1 MSSKKH
7 KKRRIQWKNLLL
19 ILIPVCL
26 LIFGGWFFWQKT
38 HPLHLKSDVYV
49 AEYKSEFKPLDNVES
64 LFMDSTDNI
73 TITGSVDTSTIGDYQ
88 VAYAYHGK
96 EYPFTVSVK
105 DTTAPEVVL
114 KDVTTD
120 TVRPIKAEDF
130 IDSITDSSQYT
141 YMMDSSEDK
150 KEPGTY
156 TIKFSARD
164 QYGNVSEKTAS
175 LTRKEDTQAPTLDSF
190 EEEITLN
197 QGDEYK
203 QSLSQILD
211 DLDDAPTLDVDTG
224 QLDTTVPGDYTVS
237 YTVSDRSGNTAT
249 YNQTVHVAADPD
261 YGKKICYLTFDD
273 GPSGHTED
281 ILKVLAD
288 NDACATFFVTGTN
301 PQYFDKMKLITESG
315 NTIALHTYSH
325 DYSTLYS
332 SDEAYYEDL
341 QKIHDLVQDETG
353 VDCTIIRFPG
363 GSSNVV
369 SRDYNTGIMS
379 RLTQSVTDKGYTYF
393 DWNADSTDASGNDV
407 PVDTLVANATSAIGM
422 EKVNLLMHDTDAKGT
437 TLKALPKI
445 IKAYKD
451 AGYCFKTL
459 TPNSYAPHHGV
470 NN

>member
-1 MSSKKH
+1 MPSKKRG
-7 KKRRIQWKNLLL
+7 KRKIRWRNLILLL
-19 ILIPVCL
+19 VPLIL
-26 LIFGGWFFWQKT
+26 LIFAGWFGWQKM
-38 HPLHLKSDVYV
+38 HPLKLKGDVYV
-49 AEYKSEFKPLDNVES
+49 AEYKSEFQPLDNVES

-73 TITGSVDTSTIGDYQ
+73 TVTGSVDTSTIGDYQ
-88 VAYAYHGK
+88 VSYAYNGK

-120 TVRPIKAEDF
+120 TIKSVKAEDF

-141 YMMDSSEDK
+141 YMMDNSEDK

-156 TIKFSARD
+156 TIKFSAKD
-164 QYGNVSEKTAS
+164 QYGNVTEKTAS
-175 LTRKEDTQAPTLDSF
+175 LIRKADTTAPTVENF
-190 EEEITLN
+190 TEEVTLN
-197 QGDEYK
+197 QGDNYS
-203 QSLSQILD
+203 QSLPQVLD

-224 QLDTTVPGDYTVS
+224 ELDTAVPGDYTVA
-237 YTVSDRSGNTAT
+237 YTVTDRSGNTNT
-249 YNQTVHVAADPD
+249 YNQTVHVTADPD
-261 YGKKICYLTFDD
+261 FGKKICYLTFDD

-281 ILKVLAD
+281 ILQVLKD
-288 NDACATFFVTGTN
+288 NGACATFFVTGTN
-301 PQYFDKMKLITESG
+301 PQYYDKMKLITDSG
-315 NTIALHTYSH
+315 NAIALHTYSH
-325 DYSTLYS
+325 DYNTLYS
-332 SDEAYYEDL
+332 SDDAYYEDL
-341 QKIHDLVQDETG
+341 QKIHDLVQEETG
-353 VDCTIIRFPG
+353 EDVTIIRFPG

-369 SRDYNTGIMS
+369 SREISPGIMS
-379 RLTQSVTDKGYTYF
+379 RLTQSVVDKGYTYF

-451 AGYCFKTL
+451 AGYAFKTL
-459 TPNSYAPHHGV
+459 NSNSYAPHHGV